1 MERGATLRPP
11 FRRPAM
17 LSAPRDRLRAT
28 GSARQAPRDGVR
40 AKSGWPGP
48 AIAGKLRVMPHPAET
63 AVTKRAP
70 ARTPFRALAPVLAPA
85 LAFAALAGCTP
96 EHRTLFLTF
105 VGETPSLRTPH
116 ADPPGMPRLGR
127 PPPAAP
133 EGRFLRVVR
142 LPGSG
147 RPDRSDLSSGGAP
160 AVRPPARA
168 AVADA
173 HIRVRRALA
182 ERDDELELLVRSL
195 ALHAGDYAAAVEP
208 LKRGLG
214 DPLPADDART
224 RERMAAARAALDGID
239 ADLARLSALI
249 LRIERDRIAARRVAA
264 AAAAGRNGGGKK
276 AGNGGRN
283 GALAR
288 AAAATDAAAAR
299 LRAGVR
305 GYAGAWLVH
314 VSGQRAALDRLAAR
328 IAAATGPDT
337 VETIPV
343 RQTLFE

>member
-11 FRRPAM
+11 FRRPAL
-17 LSAPRDRLRAT
+17 LSAPRDGL
-28 GSARQAPRDGVR
+28 R

-48 AIAGKLRVMPHPAET
+48 AIAGKLRPMPNLGPNP
-63 AVTKRAP
+63 AP
-70 ARTPFRALAPVLAPA
+70 ARMPVRALAAA

-147 RPDRSDLSSGGAP
+147 RSDRSDRSDLSSGGTP

-182 ERDDELELLVRSL
+182 DRDDELELFVRSL

-224 RERMAAARAALDGID
+224 RARMAAARAALDGIG
-239 ADLARLSALI
+239 ADLARLNALI

-264 AAAAGRNGGGKK
+264 AAAAGGKGDGKKDEDGGG
-276 AGNGGRN
+276 N